1 MKMKMNFGQTAF
13 LALLLFSCSVNV
25 ANAQADAKKAV
36 PAKVKYCDTAL
47 PEAEKRMKAEANNTC
62 TTQHI
67 CVECTERTSKVTIA
81 ATMVVQPDKGN
92 CKPVTDITCEE
103 CDAVDFTARIL
114 QSPCFAGGTNLE
126 VIIPGYGKDS
136 REFSYLWEIDGGKG
150 GHLASIQCACGK
162 IARVRVTQ
170 LATGKSMTLIAK
182 LNSTC
187 GGGGSTNK

>member
-1 MKMKMNFGQTAF
+1 MIFGKTI
-13 LALLLFSCSVNV
+13 LLVMLLTGGIAITVS
-25 ANAQADAKKAV
+25 AQKATTPTTV
-36 PAKVKYCDTAL
+36 KVTYCDAAL
-47 PEAEKRMKAEANNTC
+47 PAAEKRLKADANNTC

-81 ATMVVQPDKGN
+81 ATVVVQPDKGN
-92 CKPVTDITCEE
+92 CKPVTDITCKE

-126 VIIPGYGKDS
+126 VLLPGYGEGS

-150 GHLASIQCACGK
+150 GHLPSIQCACGK
-162 IARVRVTQ
+162 EARVRVTQ

-182 LNSTC
+182 LNATC
-187 GGGGSTNK
+187 PGGDATNK